1 MENTNRYIYPFVIT
15 LIVVALGAGYLFFN
29 YGKEDVVGKDF
40 KNEKL
45 VDYIQRIEDLEGLKL
60 ETDILESEIYWS
72 LTDDFRR
79 EVEEVSIGKVNPFR
93 SF

>member
-1 MENTNRYIYPFVIT
+1 MENTNRYTYPFIAT
-15 LIVVALGAGYLFFN
+15 LIVIVLGVGYLFFA

-45 VDYIQRIEDLEGLKL
+45 VEYIQRIEELEGFEL